1 MRRPKPLKKGDKIAL
16 VGLSSPTT
24 EERLELSI
32 KAMRELGFEV
42 VVGESCKAHYGYL
55 SGSDDMRANDLNTMF
70 SDKSISGIFAIRGG
84 YGSTRILDKLD
95 YNMIKKNAKVFSGY
109 SDVTAIHNVINK
121 RCNFITFHAPMPATE
136 MYKGLDK
143 YTEYYFKKSI
153 FTLKPLGKLRNI
165 ESTEIKT
172 LFEGEAEGRL
182 VGGNLSVICSTL
194 GTDYEIDTKGKI
206 LFLEEI
212 DEYPYKIDRMIMQ
225 LKQCNKLKDAS
236 GIILG
241 KWTDCLPPKG
251 RESLSLMQIFE
262 ELIASEG
269 KPALY
274 DVYCGHCLPTLT
286 LPLGAKIKINADNQ
300 EINILE

>member
-24 EERLELSI
+24 EERLDLSV
-32 KAMRELGFEV
+32 KVMRELGFEV
-42 VVGESCKAHYGYL
+42 IVCDSCKAHYGYL
-55 SGSDDMRANDLNTMF
+55 SGNDDMRADDLNRMF
-70 SDKSISGIFAIRGG
+70 FDKSVSGIFAIRGG

-95 YNMIKKNAKVFSGY
+95 YNMIKNNPKVFSGY

-121 RCNFITFHAPMPATE
+121 RCDFITFHAPMPATE
-136 MYKGLDK
+136 LYKGMDK
-143 YTEYYFKKSI
+143 YTEYYFDNNI
-153 FTLKPLGKLRNI
+153 FTSKPLGKLKNI
-165 ESTEIKT
+165 DGVEIKT
-172 LFEGEAEGRL
+172 LLEGKAEGRL

-225 LKQCNKLKDAS
+225 LKQCNKFSEAN

-241 KWTDCLPPKG
+241 QWTDCLPPKG
-251 RESLSLMQIFE
+251 KESLSLMQIFE
-262 ELIASEG
+262 ELIVSEG
-269 KPALY
+269 KPTLY
-274 DVYCGHCLPTLT
+274 DVCCGHCLPTLT
-286 LPLGAKIKINADNQ
+286 LPLGAKVKIDANNQ